1 MTEDNIQDSDETTT
15 TTGINDQD
23 AEVSDSESG
32 ADVPPPGNEET
43 GLEPAEFGD
52 LDETSNEPDPVGW
65 DLQMLRD
72 IPVTLSVEVGRSA
85 ISINNLLQMS
95 QGSVVELDR
104 TAGEALDVMVNGCL
118 VAHGEVVVVN
128 DKFGIR
134 LTDVVS
140 PAERV
145 KKLN

>member
-1 MTEDNIQDSDETTT
+1 MTEDNDQGGDETTT
-15 TTGINDQD
+15 TNADDGQESHAT
-23 AEVSDSESG
+23 VSEPG
-32 ADVPPPGNEET
+32 ADGPLPRSGKT

-52 LDETSNEPDPVGW
+52 LTETSNGPDAVGW

-140 PAERV
+140 PSERV

>member
-1 MTEDNIQDSDETTT
+1 MSDKENSTDETP
-15 TTGINDQD
+15 Q
-23 AEVSDSESG
+23 AG
-32 ADVPPPGNEET
+32 ADGGEPAAQSTVSASSADQPAPGNGGGGMT
-43 GLEPAEFGD
+43 AAEFGD
-52 LDETSNEPDPVGW
+52 LNETPSGEGAVGW

-85 ISINNLLQMS
+85 ISINNLLQLS

-104 TAGEALDVMVNGCL
+104 AAGEALDVMVNGCL

-128 DKFGIR
+128 DRFGIR

-140 PAERV
+140 PTERV

>member
-1 MTEDNIQDSDETTT
+1 MTKDNNQDGDETTAT
-15 TTGINDQD
+15 AGDDGQD
-23 AEVSDSESG
+23 SQASDSASDADGPLSG
-32 ADVPPPGNEET
+32 NGET
-43 GLEPAEFGD
+43 GLEPAEFGA
-52 LDETSNEPDPVGW
+52 LNETSSGPDPVGW

-140 PAERV
+140 PSERV